1 MPIKKIITLLIEQ
14 ENIFDNKIDDF
25 TKEMILQYVTISI
38 KNEFCS
44 IENFINIFINANKKI
59 SNIIKKEEAN
69 LPIIKTN
76 QTRRKVKPTKI
87 SSYQ

>member
-59 SNIIKKEEAN
+59 PNIIKKEEAN

-87 SSYQ
+87 SPYQ